1 MRMSKLRTT
10 AALSLIGLGMLA
22 APGTAQAWRHYGP
35 HWYGGI
41 YVAPP
46 VYVAPPPVYVAPPVY
61 APYYPPPAQYAGPP
75 AASVCSAGPYVC
87 PLAAPANAGQ
97 SCACDTAQGRFWGT
111 TR

>member
-41 YVAPP
+41 
-46 VYVAPPPVYVAPPVY
+46 YVAPPVY